1 MAVGGEAVWGPP
13 RLCRHHGRQP
23 LSPSSA
29 ARRLPPSYSRLLAL
43 GPIYYEK
50 PFWLIKKVFQSLRT
64 GSSEIFFSSLL
75 SMGVGASLAPG
86 LSWKE
91 MGLDVEKGVET
102 ARGRGVQAWEVPQGF
117 LDARVSTGLIRSD
130 RRSSWAWASDA
141 FLQMVPDSQTSLS
154 GIWCAG

>member
-1 MAVGGEAVWGPP
+1 M
-13 RLCRHHGRQP
+13 
-23 LSPSSA
+23 
-29 ARRLPPSYSRLLAL
+29 SYSRLLAL

-75 SMGVGASLAPG
+75 SMGVGTNLAPG

-102 ARGRGVQAWEVPQGF
+102 AREHGVQAWGVSQAF
-117 LDARVSTGLIRSD
+117 LEARVSTDLIRND
-130 RRSSWAWASDA
+130 GRSS
-141 FLQMVPDSQTSLS
+141 
-154 GIWCAG
+154 